1 MPLAAGIIIVA
12 LPSVDTSTIYII
24 DDTFGTVKSVS
35 IANPSSSLNAK
46 TMAMAQKP
54 MKVMILPIVVFAFF
68 IFLIIS
74 GNVATTSPTKNP
86 EVIIGKWFKHSTI
99 VIAASPRPT
108 NAPMIYAHNSP
119 KALRGFLDN
128 FPTES
133 VNFHIYLVL
142 LT

>member
-12 LPSVDTSTIYII
+12 LPSVATSTIYII
-24 DDTFGTVKSVS
+24 DDTFETVKSVS

-54 MKVMILPIVVFAFF
+54 MKVMILPIVVFVFF

-86 EVIIGKWFKHSTI
+86 EVIIGK
-99 VIAASPRPT
+99 
-108 NAPMIYAHNSP
+108 
-119 KALRGFLDN
+119 
-128 FPTES
+128 
-133 VNFHIYLVL
+133 
-142 LT
+142 